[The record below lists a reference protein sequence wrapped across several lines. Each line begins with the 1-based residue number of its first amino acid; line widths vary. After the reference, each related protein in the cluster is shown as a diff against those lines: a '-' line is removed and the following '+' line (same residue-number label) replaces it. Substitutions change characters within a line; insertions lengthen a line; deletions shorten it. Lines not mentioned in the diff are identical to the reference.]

1 MSPIITRIFLGLTL
15 LVSIAVAC
23 FSFQGIQSGQNE
35 AWATLA
41 ASLAVITSVVSAW
54 GAQRVVELEEQKLE
68 PYPYPHFDLTS
79 HPGLIF
85 VKITNFGGG
94 PAYEIKL
101 SWDSPLKDSKGDEIN
116 FNNSNSSG
124 ELAILLP
131 GQYISRFVDGSA
143 GLFEREGNHIYK
155 GNIKFKDGK
164 DKDRS
169 CQFILDA
176 GSYKKSPLFDNE
188 VLKTHRELQKIPGL
202 IQSLAEKVE
211 EIAQQLKRDQDVDK
225 I

>member
-15 LVSIAVAC
+15 VVSIYVAC

-68 PYPYPHFDLTS
+68 PYPHFDITS
-79 HPGLIF
+79 HPGLILL
-85 VKITNFGGG
+85 KITNFGGG
-94 PAYEIKL
+94 PAYKIKL
-101 SWDSPLKDSKGDEIN
+101 SWDSPLNDSNGDEIN
-116 FNNSNSSG
+116 FNSSSSSG

-143 GLFEREGNHIYK
+143 GFFNREGNHIYK
-155 GNIKFKDGK
+155 GNLEFKDGK
-164 DKDRS
+164 GKDRS

-176 GSYKKSPLFDNE
+176 ESYKKSLVFDNV
-188 VLKTHRELQKIPGL
+188 VLETHSELKKIPGL
-202 IQSLAEKVE
+202 LQSLAEKVE
-211 EIAQQLKRDQDVDK
+211 KIAQQLKRDQDVDK